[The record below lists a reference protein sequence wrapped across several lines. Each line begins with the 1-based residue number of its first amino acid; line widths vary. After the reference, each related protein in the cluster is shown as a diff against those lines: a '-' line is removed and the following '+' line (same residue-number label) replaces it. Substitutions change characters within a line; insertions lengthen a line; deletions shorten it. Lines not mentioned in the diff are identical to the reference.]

1 MYSEKNQSEP
11 KSILM
16 KKLIVLAIAIILTFV
31 GFANSTDD
39 SVKVLMQKAKIE
51 QEAGRHKLALEYLQ
65 QVVAI
70 NPNLIEAQRAL
81 GIAAL
86 EVRQFDLARQ
96 SFLTVLASQPNDA
109 ISLEKVTEVF
119 YNFRKWD
126 DAIKYGQKL
135 LALKIGKR
143 VNLMIGRSMYEKED
157 FAQCFKYLEA
167 AFVEEPKN
175 AEIPTMFARALVDM
189 SNFKA
194 AARYYLEALNID
206 TANNRLMNEL
216 GMTYSAMNDEKT
228 AVKYYEMAMEKGYK
242 VDNNFVENLSNSYIA
257 VGMPQKGM
265 QMLLKLLEKRP
276 GDIDLLNNVA
286 NNYYTLGNYKEAINY
301 WDKVLYLDRQ
311 EARALYMIG
320 MCYIKMGDKN
330 KGATLCNKAIEMDP
344 SLKQFRN
351 VSGGPFGR

>member
-1 MYSEKNQSEP
+1 M
-11 KSILM
+11 
-16 KKLIVLAIAIILTFV
+16 
-31 GFANSTDD
+31 
-39 SVKVLMQKAKIE
+39 
-51 QEAGRHKLALEYLQ
+51 
-65 QVVAI
+65 
-70 NPNLIEAQRAL
+70 
-81 GIAAL
+81 
-86 EVRQFDLARQ
+86 
-96 SFLTVLASQPNDA
+96 
-109 ISLEKVTEVF
+109 
-119 YNFRKWD
+119 
-126 DAIKYGQKL
+126 
-135 LALKIGKR
+135 IGKS
-143 VNLMIGRSMYEKED
+143 LYEKED
-157 FAQCFKYLEA
+157 FAQCFKYLDA

-194 AARYYLEALNID
+194 AARYYLEALKID

-257 VGMPQKGM
+257 AGMPQKGM
-265 QMLLKLLEKRP
+265 EMLLKLLEKRP

-286 NNYYTLGNYKEAINY
+286 NNYYSLGNYKEAINY
-301 WDKVLYLDRQ
+301 WDKVLYLDRE

-320 MCYIKMGDKN
+320 MSYIKMGDKN

-351 VSGGPFGR
+351 VSGGPFGG

>member
-1 MYSEKNQSEP
+1 
-11 KSILM
+11 M
-16 KKLIVLAIAIILTFV
+16 KKIIFLAFAIFTTFGV
-31 GFANSTDD
+31 TARNAED
-39 SVKVLMQKAKIE
+39 SVKSLLKKAKIE
-51 QEAGRHKLALEYLQ
+51 QEAGRHKLALELLQ
-65 QVVAI
+65 TAVTL
-70 NPNLIEAQRAL
+70 NPNMIDAQRAL
-81 GIAAL
+81 GIEAL
-86 EVRQFDLARQ
+86 EVRQLDLARK
-96 SFLTVLASQPNDA
+96 SFLAVLASLPNDA
-109 ISLEKVTEVF
+109 VALEKVTELF

-126 DAIKYGQKL
+126 DAISYGQKL
-135 LALKIGKR
+135 LALNVGKR
-143 VNLMIGRSMYEKED
+143 VNFMIGKSMYEKED

-194 AARYYLEALNID
+194 AARYYHEALKID

-242 VDNNFVENLSNSYIA
+242 VDNNFIENLSNSYIA
-257 VGMPQKGM
+257 SGMTQKGM
-265 QMLLKLLEKRP
+265 EMLLKLLEKRP

-286 NNYYTLGNYKEAINY
+286 NSYYSFGNYKEAINY
-301 WDKVLYLDRQ
+301 WDKVLYLDRE

-320 MCYIKMGDKN
+320 MSYIKMGDKN
-330 KGATLCNKAIEMDP
+330 KGATLCDKAIEMDP

-351 VSGGPFGR
+351 VSGGPFSR

>member
-1 MYSEKNQSEP
+1 
-11 KSILM
+11 M
-16 KKLIVLAIAIILTFV
+16 KKLIVLALAITTTFGAIARS
-31 GFANSTDD
+31 ADD
-39 SVKVLMQKAKIE
+39 SVKVLMQKAKVE
-51 QEAGRHKLALEYLQ
+51 QDAGRHKLALEFLQ
-65 QVVAI
+65 QAVAV
-70 NPNLIEAQRAL
+70 NPKMIEAQRSL
-81 GIAAL
+81 GIGAL

-109 ISLEKVTEVF
+109 VALEKVTEIF

-135 LALKIGKR
+135 LALNVGKR
-143 VNLMIGRSMYEKED
+143 VNFMIGKSLYEKED
-157 FAQCFKYLEA
+157 FAQCFKYLDA

-194 AARYYLEALNID
+194 AARYYLEALKID

-228 AVKYYEMAMEKGYK
+228 AVKYYEMAMGKGYK

-257 VGMPQKGM
+257 AGMPQKGM
-265 QMLLKLLEKRP
+265 EMLLKLLEKRP

-286 NNYYTLGNYKEAINY
+286 NNYYSLGNYKEGIRTIMS
-301 WDKVLYLDRQ
+301 VLT
-311 EARALYMIG
+311 E
-320 MCYIKMGDKN
+320 KMY
-330 KGATLCNKAIEMDP
+330 
-344 SLKQFRN
+344 
-351 VSGGPFGR
+351 

>member
-1 MYSEKNQSEP
+1 
-11 KSILM
+11 
-16 KKLIVLAIAIILTFV
+16 
-31 GFANSTDD
+31 
-39 SVKVLMQKAKIE
+39 
-51 QEAGRHKLALEYLQ
+51 
-65 QVVAI
+65 
-70 NPNLIEAQRAL
+70 
-81 GIAAL
+81 
-86 EVRQFDLARQ
+86 
-96 SFLTVLASQPNDA
+96 
-109 ISLEKVTEVF
+109 
-119 YNFRKWD
+119 
-126 DAIKYGQKL
+126 
-135 LALKIGKR
+135 
-143 VNLMIGRSMYEKED
+143 
-157 FAQCFKYLEA
+157 
-167 AFVEEPKN
+167 
-175 AEIPTMFARALVDM
+175 M

-194 AARYYLEALNID
+194 AARYYLEALKID

-257 VGMPQKGM
+257 AGMPQKGM
-265 QMLLKLLEKRP
+265 EMLLKLLEKRP

-301 WDKVLYLDRQ
+301 WDKVLYLDRE

-320 MCYIKMGDKN
+320 MSYIKMGDKN

>member
-1 MYSEKNQSEP
+1 
-11 KSILM
+11 M
-16 KKLIVLAIAIILTFV
+16 KKFYFLLAALFTTF
-31 GFANSTDD
+31 GIFANNADD
-39 SVKVLMQKAKIE
+39 SVKVLIKKAKIE
-51 QEAGRHKLALEYLQ
+51 QEAGRHKMALEYLQ
-65 QVVAI
+65 MAVAV
-70 NPNLIEAQRAL
+70 NPNMIEAQRAL
-81 GIAAL
+81 GIEAL
-86 EVRQFDLARQ
+86 GLRQFELSRQ
-96 SFLTVLASQPNDA
+96 SFLAVLASIPNDIVA
-109 ISLEKVTEVF
+109 LEKVTEIF

-135 LALKIGKR
+135 LSLNAGKR
-143 VNLMIGRSMYEKED
+143 VNFMIGRSLYEKED

-167 AFVEEPKN
+167 AFVEEPAN

-194 AARYYLEALNID
+194 AARYYLEAIKLD

-228 AVKYYEMAMEKGYK
+228 AVKYYEMAMAKGYK

-257 VGMPQKGM
+257 AGMAQKGM
-265 QMLLKLLEKRP
+265 EMLLKLLEKRP

-286 NNYYTLGNYKEAINY
+286 NNYYTLENYKEAINY
-301 WDKVLYLDRQ
+301 WDKVLFLDRE

-320 MCYIKMGDKN
+320 MSYIKMGDKN

-351 VSGGPFGR
+351 ISGGPFGR

>member
-1 MYSEKNQSEP
+1 
-11 KSILM
+11 M
-16 KKLIVLAIAIILTFV
+16 KKLYFLVIAVFTSIVV
-31 GFANSTDD
+31 FASNADD
-39 SVKVLMQKAKIE
+39 SVKVLIQKAKIE

-65 QVVAI
+65 MAVAA
-70 NPNLIEAQRAL
+70 NPNMIDAQRAL
-81 GIAAL
+81 GIEAL

-96 SFLTVLASQPNDA
+96 SFLTVLANQPNDRIA
-109 ISLEKVTEVF
+109 LEKVTEIF

-126 DAIKYGQKL
+126 DAVKYGQKL
-135 LALKIGKR
+135 LSLNAGKR
-143 VNLMIGRSMYEKED
+143 VNFMIGRSLYEKED
-157 FAQCFKYLEA
+157 FAQCFKYLDA
-167 AFVEEPKN
+167 AFVEEPAN

-194 AARYYLEALNID
+194 AARYYLEAIKLD

-257 VGMPQKGM
+257 AGMPQKGM
-265 QMLLKLLEKRP
+265 EMLLKLLEKRP

-286 NNYYTLGNYKEAINY
+286 NNYYALGNYKESINY
-301 WDKVLYLDRQ
+301 WDKVLFLDRE

-320 MCYIKMGDKN
+320 MSYIKMGDKS

-351 VSGGPFGR
+351 VSGGPFGG

>member
-1 MYSEKNQSEP
+1 
-11 KSILM
+11 M
-16 KKLIVLAIAIILTFV
+16 KKLIVLAIAIATTFS
-31 GFANSTDD
+31 ALARSADD
-39 SVKVLMQKAKIE
+39 SVKVLLQKAKIE

-65 QVVAI
+65 MAVAV
-70 NPNLIEAQRAL
+70 NPNMIEAQKAL
-81 GIAAL
+81 GIEAL

-96 SFLTVLASQPNDA
+96 SFLIVLASQPNDA
-109 ISLEKVTEVF
+109 VALEKVTEIF

-135 LALKIGKR
+135 LALNVGKR
-143 VNLMIGRSMYEKED
+143 VNFMIGRSMYEKED
-157 FAQCFKYLEA
+157 FAQCFKYLDA

-175 AEIPTMFARALVDM
+175 AEIPSMFARALVDM

-194 AARYYLEALNID
+194 AARYYLEALKID

-257 VGMPQKGM
+257 AGMPQKGM
-265 QMLLKLLEKRP
+265 EMLLKLLEKRP

-301 WDKVLYLDRQ
+301 WDKVLYLDRE

-320 MCYIKMGDKN
+320 MSYIKMGDKN

>member
-1 MYSEKNQSEP
+1 
-11 KSILM
+11 M
-16 KKLIVLAIAIILTFV
+16 KKLIVLALAITTTFGAIARS
-31 GFANSTDD
+31 ADD
-39 SVKVLMQKAKIE
+39 SVKVLMQKAKVE
-51 QEAGRHKLALEYLQ
+51 QDAGRHKLALEFLQ
-65 QVVAI
+65 QAVAV
-70 NPNLIEAQRAL
+70 NPKMIEAQRSL
-81 GIAAL
+81 GIGAL

-109 ISLEKVTEVF
+109 VSLEKVTEIF

-135 LALKIGKR
+135 LALNVGKR
-143 VNLMIGRSMYEKED
+143 VNFMIGKSLYEKED
-157 FAQCFKYLEA
+157 FAQCFKYLDA

-194 AARYYLEALNID
+194 AARYYLEALKID

-257 VGMPQKGM
+257 AGMPQKGM
-265 QMLLKLLEKRP
+265 EMLLKLLEKRP

-286 NNYYTLGNYKEAINY
+286 NNYYSLGNYKEAINY
-301 WDKVLYLDRQ
+301 WDKVLYLDRE

-320 MCYIKMGDKN
+320 MSYIKMGDKN

-351 VSGGPFGR
+351 VSGGPFGG

>member
-1 MYSEKNQSEP
+1 
-11 KSILM
+11 M
-16 KKLIVLAIAIILTFV
+16 KKLYFLIFAVFV
-31 GFANSTDD
+31 SFSVFANNSDD
-39 SVKVLMQKAKIE
+39 SVKVLIQKAKIE
-51 QEAGRHKLALEYLQ
+51 QEAGRHKMALEFLQ
-65 QVVAI
+65 MAVAV
-70 NPNLIEAQRAL
+70 NPNMIDAQRAL
-81 GIAAL
+81 GVEAI

-96 SFLTVLASQPNDA
+96 SFLTVLASLPNDRIA
-109 ISLEKVTEVF
+109 LEKVTEIF

-135 LALKIGKR
+135 LSLNAGKR
-143 VNLMIGRSMYEKED
+143 VNFMIGKSLYEKED

-167 AFVEEPKN
+167 AFVEEPTN

-194 AARYYLEALNID
+194 AARYYLEAIKLD
-206 TANNRLMNEL
+206 TVNNRLMNEL

-228 AVKYYEMAMEKGYK
+228 AVKYYEMAMDKGYK

-257 VGMPQKGM
+257 AGMPQKGM
-265 QMLLKLLEKRP
+265 EMLLKLLEKRP

-286 NNYYTLGNYKEAINY
+286 NNYYALGNYKEAINH
-301 WDKVLYLDRQ
+301 WDKVLYLDKE

-320 MCYIKMGDKN
+320 MSYIKMGDKN

-351 VSGGPFGR
+351 VSGGPFGG

>member
-1 MYSEKNQSEP
+1 
-11 KSILM
+11 M
-16 KKLIVLAIAIILTFV
+16 KKSIVLAIAITITL
-31 GFANSTDD
+31 GALARSADD
-39 SVKVLMQKAKIE
+39 SVKVLLQKAKVE

-65 QVVAI
+65 QAVTA
-70 NPNLIEAQRAL
+70 NPNLIEVHRAL

-109 ISLEKVTEVF
+109 VALEKVTEIF
-119 YNFRKWD
+119 YNFRNWD

-135 LALKIGKR
+135 LSLNLGKR
-143 VNLMIGRSMYEKED
+143 VNFMIGRSLYEKED
-157 FAQCFKYLEA
+157 FAQCFKYLDA

-194 AARYYLEALNID
+194 AARYYHEALKID

-216 GMTYSAMNDEKT
+216 GMTYSAMNHEKT
-228 AVKYYEMAMEKGYK
+228 AVKYFEMAIENGYK
-242 VDNNFVENLSNSYIA
+242 VDNNFIENLSNSYIA
-257 VGMPQKGM
+257 AGMPQKGM
-265 QMLLKLLEKRP
+265 EMLLKLLEKRP

-301 WDKVLYLDRQ
+301 WDKVLYLDRE

-320 MCYIKMGDKN
+320 MSYIKMGDKN
-330 KGATLCNKAIEMDP
+330 KGAALCNKAIEMDP

-351 VSGGPFGR
+351 VSGGPFGG

>member
-1 MYSEKNQSEP
+1 
-11 KSILM
+11 M
-16 KKLIVLAIAIILTFV
+16 KKLYFLVIAVFTCFGV
-31 GFANSTDD
+31 FASNADD
-39 SVKVLMQKAKIE
+39 SVKVLIQKAKIE

-65 QVVAI
+65 MAVAV
-70 NPNLIEAQRAL
+70 NPNMIDAQRAL
-81 GIAAL
+81 GIEAL

-96 SFLTVLASQPNDA
+96 SFLTVLTSQPNDRVA
-109 ISLEKVTEVF
+109 LEKVTEIF

-126 DAIKYGQKL
+126 DAVKYGQKL
-135 LALKIGKR
+135 LSLNAGKR
-143 VNLMIGRSMYEKED
+143 VNFMIGRSLYEKED

-167 AFVEEPKN
+167 AFVEEPAN

-194 AARYYLEALNID
+194 AARYYLEAIKLD
-206 TANNRLMNEL
+206 TSNNRLMNEL

-257 VGMPQKGM
+257 AGMPQKGM
-265 QMLLKLLEKRP
+265 EMLLKLLEKRP

-286 NNYYTLGNYKEAINY
+286 NNYYALGNYKEAINY
-301 WDKVLYLDRQ
+301 WDKVLYLDRE

-320 MCYIKMGDKN
+320 MSYIKMGDKN

-351 VSGGPFGR
+351 VSGGPFGG